1 MGRGGGAG
9 GPLVPFGTRATRVWG
24 GGGSCSR
31 ALRPSGAQGGFRVGP
46 DPARS
51 QVSHSLAGRTLTGAG
66 LSALLTLL
74 EAGRMW
80 RGGSGARPA
89 LWLFF
94 LPPSLE
100 FRSGWRPGVGLVR
113 AALVPLIISRALA
126 WGCWRGG
133 MTLQCHPHQE
143 MWSKPSFSSS
153 SSGSAWGSAVSLQQQ
168 HREPV
173 SCTGGAGELS
183 VCQDQERAGLCG
195 RTGLGAGGW

>member
-1 MGRGGGAG
+1 MS
-9 GPLVPFGTRATRVWG
+9 PLGCWDQSHWGLGWG
-24 GGGSCSR
+24 GGSGSR
-31 ALRPSGAQGGFRVGP
+31 ALRRSGAQGGFRVGP

-51 QVSHSLAGRTLTGAG
+51 QVPRSLAGRMLTGAG
-66 LSALLTLL
+66 LSGLLTLL
-74 EAGRMW
+74 EAGRM
-80 RGGSGARPA
+80 RHGGSGARPA

-113 AALVPLIISRALA
+113 AAPIPLIISRALA

-153 SSGSAWGSAVSLQQQ
+153 SSSSSSSPWGSTVSLQQQ

-173 SCTGGAGELS
+173 SRTGGAGEPS
-183 VCQDQERAGLCG
+183 VCQNQERAGLCG
-195 RTGLGAGGW
+195 RIGLGTGGW